1 MFNTWA
7 WVIWLVAGAVPAFTL
22 RNPLYLVLILGAA
35 WIVYTTLGRN
45 SPMGSSWGAF
55 VKLGL
60 SFFALTIAFNA
71 LSIHIGRIVLFRLP
85 ANWPIVGGAITLEAV
100 IAGAVSGLTLLTI
113 LVVFAAFNSVVDHY
127 QLLRATPPFLF
138 QAGVVISI
146 AITFVPQMVLSAKEI
161 RQAQRIRGHRFRGLR
176 DLLPLVMPLLA
187 NSLERAIQLAET
199 MESRGFGS
207 VANPLSRRGAMLV
220 QALIALGLL
229 GVLASLTLMAY
240 SSQPAA
246 WAWLPAS
253 LGVAGLFLAFGLQGR
268 QVHRTRYRRPPW
280 YARDTILAL
289 ACGLVIIVVI
299 LAKAALPGMLAY
311 TPFPPN
317 PLLPP
322 FNALVGGVLLLLALP
337 ALLAPRSAGQVT
349 PTTSQMAPLD
359 ATPQREAHNRDYVV
373 PSTEQTP

>member
-22 RNPLYLVLILGAA
+22 HNPLYLVLILGAA
-35 WIVYTTLGRN
+35 WIVYATLGRT
-45 SPMGSSWGAF
+45 SPIGNSWGAF

-71 LSIHIGRIVLFRLP
+71 LSIHIGRIVLFHLP
-85 ANWPIVGGAITLEAV
+85 VNWPVIGGTITLEAV

-127 QLLRATPPFLF
+127 QLMRATPPFLF

-146 AITFVPQMVLSAKEI
+146 AIAFVPQMVLSAREI

-176 DLLPLVMPLLA
+176 DLLPLIMPLLA

-199 MESRGFGS
+199 MEARGFGS
-207 VANPLSRRGAMLV
+207 VANPLPRRMAVLV
-220 QALIALGLL
+220 QTLIAFGLL
-229 GVLASLTLMAY
+229 SVLASLTLMAY
-240 SSQPAA
+240 SSRPAT

-253 LGVAGLFLAFGLQGR
+253 LGVAGLLLAFGLQGR

-280 YARDTILAL
+280 HTRDTILAMT
-289 ACGLVIIVVI
+289 CGLVIAVVI
-299 LAKAALPGMLAY
+299 LAKATLPGMLAY

-322 FNALVGGVLLLLALP
+322 FNALVGGVLLLLVLP
-337 ALLAPRSAGQVT
+337 TLLVPRSAGQVG

-359 ATPQREAHNRDYVV
+359 ATPQPEARNRDYAV
-373 PSTEQTP
+373 PRTEQTQ